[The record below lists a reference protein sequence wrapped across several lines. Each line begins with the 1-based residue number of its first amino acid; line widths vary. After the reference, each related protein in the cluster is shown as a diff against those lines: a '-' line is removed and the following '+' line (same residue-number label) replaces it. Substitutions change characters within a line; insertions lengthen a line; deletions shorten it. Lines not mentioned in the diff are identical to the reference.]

1 MIRRVAPTLIALFL
15 ALTAMGVAGGPAD
28 SAAAALPEIQVVD
41 IPTRPGVTVRAL
53 FLDPPPPTPAAA
65 TLVLLAGGQGGL
77 QITPDGS
84 FGWGQGN
91 FLVRSRQRFANQG
104 FRVVVVDAPSDRPP
118 PMSLFRFR
126 QTADHVADLAAVMAW
141 LRRRAPLPVWLVG
154 TSRGTESAAYAAA
167 MLDRSKGPDGVVLTS
182 TILFDPKG
190 VPVTA
195 MPLSRIRVP
204 VLVVH
209 HAHDGCPQCRPGG
222 LPELMQRLD
231 ASPRK
236 ALWVADGGISE
247 GDACEAH
254 AYHGYNGIEAE
265 VVARIAD
272 WVREPPATA
281 EAADGAPSPAS
292 R

>member
-1 MIRRVAPTLIALFL
+1 MIRRAAAGLLAGAL
-15 ALTAMGVAGGPAD
+15 ALGLAQGPALGPALATG
-28 SAAAALPEIQVVD
+28 SAAGEVVD

-53 FLDPPPPTPAAA
+53 ILDPPPAAQAAA
-65 TLVLLAGGQGGL
+65 TLVLLAGGSGGL
-77 QITPDGS
+77 QIAADGG

-104 FRVVVVDAPSDRPP
+104 FQVVVVDAPSDRPP

-126 QTADHVADLAAVMAW
+126 KSDEHVADLAALMAW
-141 LRRRAPLPVWLVG
+141 LRQRSPLPVWLVG

-167 MLDRSKGPDGVVLTS
+167 MLDGGGGPDGIVLTS
-182 TILFDPKG
+182 TILSDPKG

-209 HAHDGCPQCRPGG
+209 HAHDDCPLCRPGE
-222 LPELMQRLD
+222 LPDLMRRLS

-236 ALWVADGGISE
+236 ALWVADGGASE

-254 AYHGYNGIEAE
+254 AHHGYNGIEAE
-265 VVARIAD
+265 VVAKIAE
-272 WVREPPATA
+272 WVLGPS
-281 EAADGAPSPAS
+281 AAVSNHS
-292 R
+292 RH